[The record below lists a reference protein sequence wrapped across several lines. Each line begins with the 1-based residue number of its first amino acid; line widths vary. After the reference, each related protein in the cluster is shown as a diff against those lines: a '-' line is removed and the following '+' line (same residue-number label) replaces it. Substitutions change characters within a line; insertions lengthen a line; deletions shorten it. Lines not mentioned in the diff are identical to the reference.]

1 MFKFKRGDKV
11 RIRGEQSDFTDHL
24 DGQIGTVIAVTPD
37 ECLVKVEGYKPYIIW
52 NYNMELVHENSLR

>member
-1 MFKFKRGDKV
+1 MGDRV

-24 DGQIGTVIAVTPD
+24 DGQIGIVIAPKEND
-37 ECLVKVEGYKPYIIW
+37 CLVKVEGHKPLLIW